1 MHVSSCF
8 LTCVWVQVCVHACV
22 CEDADASV
30 RSCVRV
36 FVRED
41 VSVRVCVSKC
51 ALFAGEEKRNLI

>member
-22 CEDADASV
+22 CEDEDADASV

-41 VSVRVCVSKC
+41 VSVRVCV
-51 ALFAGEEKRNLI
+51 